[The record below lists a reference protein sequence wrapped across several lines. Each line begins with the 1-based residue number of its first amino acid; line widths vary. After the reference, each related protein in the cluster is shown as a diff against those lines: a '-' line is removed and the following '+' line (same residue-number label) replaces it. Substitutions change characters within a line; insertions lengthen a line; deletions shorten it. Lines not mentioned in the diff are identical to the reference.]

1 MDASPLSWPRKTGE
15 SEVPGWDSA
24 RWNDFTFRDDDIV
37 VASYPKSGTTLTQQ
51 IVAQLVFGGDRNIYG
66 AAANLSPWL
75 EFSLSHDAA
84 DIAAAQKHRRFLK
97 THLPVKN
104 LVISPKAKYIV
115 VARDVRDVVWSFHHH
130 LINFI
135 NLDPGRTPMPDVRQY
150 YHDFLDGS
158 GQQFP
163 YWPHIQSWWDVRHLP
178 NLLTLHYA
186 DLIADLPA
194 VVRRVAAFLTIPID
208 EALFPEI
215 LRHCGIE
222 HMRKV
227 AQDDPSL
234 NKVFREGSK
243 TFINQGTNGRWRDV
257 LTIAEIEKA
266 DHIAARE
273 LTPDCA
279 TWLRG
284 DQPLRSLAKLR

>member
-1 MDASPLSWPRKTGE
+1 MYASPISWPRKSGE
-15 SEVPGWDSA
+15 SDAPGWDSA
-24 RWNDFTFRDDDIV
+24 RWNDFAFRDDDIV
-37 VASYPKSGTTLTQQ
+37 VATYPKSGTTLTQQ
-51 IVAQLVFGGDRNIYG
+51 IVAQLVFDGDPTVYG

-75 EFSLSHDAA
+75 EFRLSRDAMEV
-84 DIAAAQKHRRFLK
+84 AAAQTHRRFLK

-115 VARDVRDVVWSFHHH
+115 VARDVRDVVWSVHHQQ
-130 LINFI
+130 INFI
-135 NLDPGRTPMPDVRQY
+135 NLGRSLATDVRQY
-150 YHDFLDGS
+150 YHDFLDGP

-163 YWPHIQSWWDVRHLP
+163 YWSHIQGWWDVRHLP

-194 VVRRVAAFLTIPID
+194 AIRRVATFLAIPID
-208 EALFPEI
+208 QALFPQI
-215 LRHCGIE
+215 LSHCSIE

-227 AQDDPSL
+227 AQDDPLL
-234 NKVFREGSK
+234 NRVFREGSK

-257 LTIAEIEKA
+257 LTPAEIEKA
-266 DHIAARE
+266 DQVAARE

-279 TWLRG
+279 AWLRSG
-284 DQPLRSLAKLR
+284 GPI